1 MAYKQK
7 NNPFKQVAVSNEN
20 TNTNPN
26 DIELAQRLNK
36 LRFNMGHIYPIT
48 SEEEI
53 KEEREK
59 KFEGQ
64 GRQFWDENPDLKQK
78 SIQSDLDR
86 TAQSEEEREE
96 LYAQD
101 VTGQG
106 YSQHGNLNPEH
117 IGTTSHGAYE
127 SEEAYNKEIY
137 SEDLRFIKTARE
149 AGGDVFNKIMSMSEK
164 DIANF
169 ERDII
174 DVAQPFRGK
183 NLGDD
188 PVATLKEL
196 RNLDLTKFK
205 PYLKKSGLT
214 VDNIN
219 KVITSQLN
227 NQPDLNEDG
236 TPDAFEGL
244 TGKVLKSGIDYLVSS
259 KLKDLE

>member
-1 MAYKQK
+1 MPTYD
-7 NNPFKQVAVSNEN
+7 FEN
-20 TNTNPN
+20 T
-26 DIELAQRLNK
+26 K
-36 LRFNMGHIYPIT
+36 
-48 SEEEI
+48 
-53 KEEREK
+53 
-59 KFEGQ
+59 
-64 GRQFWDENPDLKQK
+64 
-78 SIQSDLDR
+78 
-86 TAQSEEEREE
+86 
-96 LYAQD
+96 
-101 VTGQG
+101 TG
-106 YSQHGNLNPEH
+106 
-117 IGTTSHGAYE
+117 
-127 SEEAYNKEIY
+127 
-137 SEDLRFIKTARE
+137 KTFT
-149 AGGDVFNKIMSMSEK
+149 DFMSMSEK

>member
-7 NNPFKQVAVSNEN
+7 NNPFKQVAANNEN
-20 TNTNPN
+20 TNTNVN

-53 KEEREK
+53 KEKREE

-96 LYAQD
+96 LYTQD

-106 YSQHGNLNPEH
+106 HSQHGNLNPEH

-127 SEEAYNKEIY
+127 SEEAYNKEVY

-149 AGGDVFNKIMSMSEK
+149 AGGDVFNKIMKMSEEDLANLEQ
-164 DIANF
+164 DIV
-169 ERDII
+169 DI
-174 DVAQPFRGK
+174 AQPFRGK
-183 NLGDD
+183 NLGENTT
-188 PVATLKEL
+188 ATLKEL
-196 RNLDLTKFK
+196 TKLDMSRFK
-205 PYLKKSGLT
+205 PYLEKSGLE
-214 VDNIN
+214 VNDIS
-219 KVITSQLN
+219 KVITAQLN
-227 NQPDLNEDG
+227 NLPDLNDDG
-236 TPDAFEGL
+236 TPDVFEGWK
-244 TGKVLKSGIDYLVSS
+244 GKAIKASIDALVWNKLRALK
-259 KLKDLE
+259 